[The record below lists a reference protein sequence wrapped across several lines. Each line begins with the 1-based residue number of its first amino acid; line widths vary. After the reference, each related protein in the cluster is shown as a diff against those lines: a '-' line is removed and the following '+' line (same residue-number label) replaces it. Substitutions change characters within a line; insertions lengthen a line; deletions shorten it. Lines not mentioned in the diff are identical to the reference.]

1 MKSQIEG
8 ELTIGT
14 LAALT
19 GCKPETIRYYEQ
31 VGVLSKPARTEGGQ
45 RRYEREHH
53 QRLNFVRRA
62 RDLGFPLEEVRG
74 LLRLV
79 DEPGHT
85 CAEVEKVARK
95 HLDGVQS
102 RLADLRAL
110 EGVLLC
116 RLSPSVA
123 VAQFHSA
130 LSSRPSTEMATTS
143 KVLRTTA
150 EPSNARG

>member
-31 VGVLSKPARTEGGQ
+31 VGVLSKPARTEDGQ
-45 RRYEREHH
+45 RRYAREHH

-62 RDLGFPLEEVRG
+62 RDLGFPLEEGRG

-110 EGVLLC
+110 EGVLMQI
-116 RLSPSVA
+116 
-123 VAQFHSA
+123 VAQCGGGSVPQCPVIEA
-130 LSSRPSTEMATTS
+130 LNRDGDDLQGAPD
-143 KVLRTTA
+143 
-150 EPSNARG
+150 NG

>member
-45 RRYEREHH
+45 RRYAREHH

-62 RDLGFPLEEVRG
+62 RDLGFAACSGSSMSPVTPVPRWRRWPANISTACNQG
-74 LLRLV
+74 S
-79 DEPGHT
+79 PT
-85 CAEVEKVARK
+85 CAPWKVF
-95 HLDGVQS
+95 
-102 RLADLRAL
+102 
-110 EGVLLC
+110 LC